1 MSAIQTEYKDYMPE
15 GYEGAVANM
24 RQRDFISRTC
34 EDAGITKF
42 GRAVAKGT
50 TDRTVTTNLTGKTS
64 IVGVTVL
71 DRGARIN
78 ADMTEEGF
86 AQYDTARI
94 AAKGSIWVKV
104 NVAVVADEPAFVTAA
119 NPGVFTNVVGTN
131 IRVGKFETS
140 ADAGGLAILH
150 FDV

>member
-71 DRGARIN
+71 DRGALR
-78 ADMTEEGF
+78 ADRVLPDPDRRGHRSEACGRRRGRRRPDRRRL
-86 AQYDTARI
+86 QSR
-94 AAKGSIWVKV
+94 AAVL
-104 NVAVVADEPAFVTAA
+104 
-119 NPGVFTNVVGTN
+119 
-131 IRVGKFETS
+131 R
-140 ADAGGLAILH
+140 
-150 FDV
+150 